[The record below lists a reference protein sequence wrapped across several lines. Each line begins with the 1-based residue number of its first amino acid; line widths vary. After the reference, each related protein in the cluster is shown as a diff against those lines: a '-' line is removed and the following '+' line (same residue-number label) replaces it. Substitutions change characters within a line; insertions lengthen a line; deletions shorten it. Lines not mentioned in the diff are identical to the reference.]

1 MNSLEASRVLGVLD
15 EGLEGLRLLSCIT
28 PEVLDTAEQLK
39 DMVGEDLVHCMLK
52 HRALVSGLKGNIA
65 NEQAVSSTWE
75 IWRLLKKSPSAHR
88 LQFLASDRSAGIM
101 QVIQM
106 FEKLRQF
113 AQKRLT
119 TTVEEDNSNRD
130 YFEEV
135 KEREEKAVSEKL
147 QLEQKLRLQRVEL
160 TKQMNIMQSAEDKAK
175 TEYHD
180 IQTSASHSKSALQDR
195 AKSNR
200 HVDNND
206 YSSELD
212 RLAKELT
219 AAKAQ
224 LAQLKDD
231 NRDAEALLRK
241 NKKRAGQ
248 DVEAVIGEYDRDV
261 GSKEQEW
268 SRAWSEYQ
276 EVLTQLEEYT
286 KGCNSMKK
294 EREEFEEQERKIAEA
309 RFQESLRMLRLN
321 HAARVIQK
329 AWRAYRDRKEAE
341 KKAAKK
347 KAKGKGRSKSPTK
360 KK

>member
-1 MNSLEASRVLGVLD
+1 MNSLEASRVLSVCD
-15 EGLEGLRLLSCIT
+15 EALEGLRLLSCIT

-39 DMVGEDLVHCMLK
+39 DMVGEDLVHCMVK
-52 HRALVSGLKGNIA
+52 HRALASNVKGSISSD
-65 NEQAVSSTWE
+65 QLVSSSWE
-75 IWRLLKKSPSAHR
+75 LWRLLKKSPSAHR

-160 TKQMNIMQSAEDKAK
+160 TKQMNIMQSSEDKAR

-180 IQTSASHSKSALQDR
+180 IQTSASHQKSGLQDR
-195 AKSNR
+195 AKQNR
-200 HVDNND
+200 TADNNEF
-206 YSSELD
+206 SSESEHLTKELEAAKQQ
-212 RLAKELT
+212 LAK
-219 AAKAQ
+219 
-224 LAQLKDD
+224 LKEE
-231 NRDAEALLRK
+231 NREAEALLRK

-248 DVEAVIGEYDRDV
+248 DVETVIGEYDRNV
-261 GSKEQEW
+261 GAKEAEYNK
-268 SRAWSEYQ
+268 AHSEYQ
-276 EVLTQLEEYT
+276 ELLTQLEEYT
-286 KGCNSMKK
+286 KGYNAMKK
-294 EREEFEEQERKIAEA
+294 EREEYEEQERKNAEM
-309 RFQESLRMLRLN
+309 RFQEAVKNLRLN

-329 AWRAYRDRKEAE
+329 NWRAHKARIEAE

-347 KAKGKGRSKSPTK
+347 KGKGKGRSKSPGK
-360 KK
+360 K